1 MVEPTEAE
9 AVKLRDVRG
18 DVQRSA
24 EPAPVVPPASAPGHL
39 LRRAQQV
46 HTELWNARVDGLT
59 GPQYAV
65 LVAIAGWDDVDQR
78 RAGQLASLDKSTVAD
93 VVRRLV
99 DKGWVR
105 RIRDPN
111 DGRRR
116 LLTPADG
123 SRERLAEVTEAARSV
138 QHDILAP
145 LRPVDRQA
153 FVEQLGRVARIEEA
167 DVAEQRHEDG
177 VLLIRATP
185 GYLIRRAQQVHT
197 TLWTATVA
205 DVTGPQY
212 AVLAAV
218 ARLGIADQTR
228 IGEAASLDSSSTAD
242 VVARLGAH
250 GWLAKET
257 AADDRRRVQV
267 RLTTPA
273 RAALRA
279 LVGPVQAVQSEV
291 LAPLEPRERARF
303 IGHLER
309 VALAGQPA

>member
-1 MVEPTEAE
+1 MGGA
-9 AVKLRDVRG
+9 LRRPV
-18 DVQRSA
+18 
-24 EPAPVVPPASAPGHL
+24 EPAPIVAPVSAPGHL

-46 HTELWNARVDGLT
+46 HTDLWNARVDGLT
-59 GPQYAV
+59 GPQYAA

-105 RIRDPN
+105 RVRDPQ

-116 LLTPADG
+116 LLTLTSG
-123 SRERLAEVTEAARSV
+123 SRERLAGVTEVARSV
-138 QHDILAP
+138 QRDLLAP
-145 LRPVDRQA
+145 LRPADRKE
-153 FVEQLGRVARIEEA
+153 FVEQLGRIARIEEA
-167 DVAEQRHEDG
+167 DVAEQQHEG
-177 VLLIRATP
+177 GMLLMRVTP

-205 DVTGPQY
+205 EVTGPQY

-218 ARLGIADQTR
+218 AHLGTADQSR

-242 VVARLGAH
+242 IVARLSAH
-250 GWLAKET
+250 GWLAKQT

-267 RLTTPA
+267 RLTAPA

-279 LVGPVQAVQSEV
+279 LVMPVEAVQFEL
-291 LAPLEPRERARF
+291 LAPLGLDEHAVF
-303 IGHLER
+303 LGHLQL
-309 VALAGQPA
+309 VALAE